1 MKLDIYKE
9 HILDLYKHPHNFG
22 EIENPTHKAEAF
34 NALCGDQIKITI
46 LTEKNIIKDIK
57 FQGYGCAISIA
68 TASMLT
74 DKIKNLENPKDIKS
88 FALKGDSVLIFLS
101 EPILVNTQFTNDRVS
116 RDYVFIK
123 VLAKNNIYN
132 IFFNENKF
140 EFII

>member
-34 NALCGDQIKITI
+34 NALCGDQIKVTI

-74 DKIKNLENPKDIKS
+74 DKIKNLEIEKVKNLSKDEVIAMLKIPISHQRLKCALHSLDAIKK
-88 FALKGDSVLIFLS
+88 AL
-101 EPILVNTQFTNDRVS
+101 
-116 RDYVFIK
+116 
-123 VLAKNNIYN
+123 
-132 IFFNENKF
+132 NK
-140 EFII
+140 

>member
-74 DKIKNLENPKDIKS
+74 DKIKNLEIEKVKNLSKDEVIAMLKIPISHQRLKCALHSLDAIKK
-88 FALKGDSVLIFLS
+88 ALNKKGV
-101 EPILVNTQFTNDRVS
+101 E
-116 RDYVFIK
+116 K
-123 VLAKNNIYN
+123 
-132 IFFNENKF
+132 
-140 EFII
+140 